1 MGVLGTLSREPFL
14 IESILDF
21 NQSRFWISINR
32 SPTDCDGLV
41 VGFSEFPDF
50 FGWNSGCRLALCS
63 GFFSAELVIH
73 HKDTPNLVFPMI
85 VNPTAESS
93 LASGLLGLAG
103 IGIKKNGGGRIR

>member
-1 MGVLGTLSREPFL
+1 MLEH
-14 IESILDF
+14 LDF
-21 NQSRFWISINR
+21 SIGRFGNPFSSSRFWISINR

-41 VGFSEFPDF
+41 VGFSEFPCF